1 MAIILYKE
9 PELRNTVMFCGWP
22 GIGNIGL
29 TAMDALRVVLK
40 AEEFGQIE
48 PWDFFDPQEVRIANG
63 LLKELEFPSNKFYFQ
78 RLEACSEPFDGAQGK
93 HGRLVVSLSN
103 PRDQDL
109 IFFIGQQQPGE
120 GPTRY
125 AQGQKAYE
133 MANLVLDVAEKFGC
147 QRVYTS
153 GAAVTQIHHTARPR
167 VWAVPNG
174 PSLVAEIQ
182 HYENTIL
189 MSQIEGRSDQGVIT
203 GLNGLLLG
211 VAKERGL
218 EAICLMGEIPYY
230 LQGAPWPYPKGS
242 KSVLEVLLKIL
253 DIKVNLSPSS
263 GQALSK
269 LDELAQKVE
278 ENIDGFLESLYT
290 AEAIPPE
297 VRDEIEKLKD
307 VSREPG
313 PITEEEQKKIMEH
326 IDELFDQGPWKDEK
340 GPRSAGTQ

>member
-9 PELRNTVMFCGWP
+9 PELKNPVMFCGWP

-78 RLEACSEPFDGAQGK
+78 RLE
-93 HGRLVVSLSN
+93 N
-103 PRDQDL
+103 RDS

-167 VWAVPNG
+167 VWAVPNR
-174 PSLVAEIQ
+174 PNLVAEMQ

-189 MSQIEGRSDQGVIT
+189 MSQIEGRGDQGVIT

-253 DIKVNLSPSS
+253 DIKVDPSASS
-263 GQALSK
+263 GQALSN

-340 GPRSAGTQ
+340 RPPRGGGTQ